1 MQKAKLTLA
10 AAALITFLP
19 MLQGCIPAIIGGAA
33 VGVMSAYDRRSTGT
47 QADDETTEWKA
58 GQHVPD
64 QYKTFSHTNFTSY
77 NRRVLITGEVPN
89 EEAKA
94 AIETS
99 TRQIDGV
106 REVYNELGIGPVS
119 SLGSRSTDSYIDSKV
134 KARLVDSNQLS
145 ANHIKVV
152 TERAIVHL
160 MGIVNAREAKVA
172 VDVFAALQAQRPEQV
187 VKAAAPQGQ
196 EDEVIN
202 TVEQAHPGLRRGGF
216 SSQSTTSATS
226 RSRRP
231 QRRR

>member
-10 AAALITFLP
+10 AAAFILALP
-19 MLQGCIPAIIGGAA
+19 MLQGCVPVIVGGAA
-33 VGVMSAYDRRSTGT
+33 AGVMSAHDRRSTGT

-64 QYKTFSHTNFTSY
+64 QYKTFSHINFTSY

-94 AIETS
+94 AIEAE
-99 TRQIDGV
+99 TRKLDGV
-106 REVYNELGIGPVS
+106 REVYNELGIGPAS

-134 KARLVDSNQLS
+134 KARLVDSNQIS

-172 VDVFAALQAQRPEQV
+172 VDVAR
-187 VKAAAPQGQ
+187 
-196 EDEVIN
+196 
-202 TVEQAHPGLRRGGF
+202 
-216 SSQSTTSATS
+216 TTSGVKKVVNVLEVVADDDT
-226 RSRRP
+226 RRLDNQTLGARNP
-231 QRRR
+231 PPASAPVENR

>member
-1 MQKAKLTLA
+1 MQKVKLTLA
-10 AAALITFLP
+10 AAALITLLP
-19 MLQGCIPAIIGGAA
+19 VLQGCVPVIVGGAA
-33 VGVMSAYDRRSTGT
+33 AGVMSAHDRRSTGT

-58 GQHVPD
+58 AQRVPD

-94 AIETS
+94 AIEAE
-99 TRQIDGV
+99 TRKLDGV
-106 REVYNELGIGPVS
+106 REVYNELGIGPAS

-134 KARLVDSNQLS
+134 KARLVDSNQIS

-172 VDVFAALQAQRPEQV
+172 VDVAR
-187 VKAAAPQGQ
+187 
-196 EDEVIN
+196 
-202 TVEQAHPGLRRGGF
+202 
-216 SSQSTTSATS
+216 TTSGVKKVVNVLEVVGDEDTRRLDDQTLGARTPPPASAPVES
-226 RSRRP
+226 R
-231 QRRR
+231 

>member
-10 AAALITFLP
+10 AAALITLLP
-19 MLQGCIPAIIGGAA
+19 MLQGCVPVIVGGAA
-33 VGVMSAYDRRSTGT
+33 AGVMSAHDRRSTGT

-58 GQHVPD
+58 GNHVPD
-64 QYKTFSHTNFTSY
+64 QYKTFSHINFTSY

-94 AIETS
+94 AIEAE
-99 TRQIDGV
+99 TRKLDGV
-106 REVYNELGIGPVS
+106 REVYNELGIGPAS

-134 KARLVDSNQLS
+134 KARLVDSNQIS

-172 VDVFAALQAQRPEQV
+172 VDVAR
-187 VKAAAPQGQ
+187 
-196 EDEVIN
+196 
-202 TVEQAHPGLRRGGF
+202 
-216 SSQSTTSATS
+216 TTSGVKKVVNVLEVVGDEDTRRLDNQTLGARTPPPASAPVES
-226 RSRRP
+226 R
-231 QRRR
+231 